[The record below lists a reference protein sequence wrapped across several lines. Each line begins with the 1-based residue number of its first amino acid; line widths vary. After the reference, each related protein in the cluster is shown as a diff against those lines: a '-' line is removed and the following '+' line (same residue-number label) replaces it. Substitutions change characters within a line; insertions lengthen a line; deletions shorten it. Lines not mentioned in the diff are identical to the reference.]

1 MKVAGPLV
9 VAENMSGTKMFEVVR
24 VGNDR
29 LVGEIIKLEGD
40 TASIQVYEDTSGLTV
55 GDPLI
60 KTGLPLSLELG
71 PGILDGIYDGIQRP
85 LERIAEN
92 HGVFIPR
99 GCDIPNLDRDKKWPY
114 KPLHVKVGDLVSGGD
129 IIGVVRENG
138 LFSAHYIM
146 VPPTM
151 HGRVVKQMPA
161 GDYTLDTPVVEI
173 EGGQNEAAKEVTLF
187 QRWPVRNAR
196 PVVEKLQGHTA
207 LLTCERVIDALF
219 PVVQGG
225 TAAVPGAFGC
235 GKTVISQAL
244 SKYSNSDV
252 VVYVGC
258 GERGNEMAEV
268 LSDFPELTTW
278 IDGKEEPI
286 MQRTTL
292 VANTSNMPVAAR
304 EASIYTGV
312 TTAEYFRDM
321 GYNVAMMADSTSR
334 WAEALREISGRL
346 AEMPADAGYPAYLGA
361 RLASFYERSGR
372 VQCLGNPEREGSI
385 TIVGAVSPPGG
396 DFTDPV
402 TSATLSIVQVFWGLD
417 KKLAQRKHFPSVN
430 WNISFSKYIRVLEP
444 YFEKYDPEYSFLQQK
459 FKEILQKEDDL
470 QEIVQLVGKDSL
482 SEDQKVT
489 LETAKII
496 REDFL
501 QQNGFTD
508 YDFKCPL
515 AKTIGMMRV
524 IVTFHETA
532 QKAIA
537 ESTGDQKVGWST
549 IYNSMRELVVKITQM
564 KFEMPGQSEE
574 AFKKTFSKLNE
585 EVLAAFRTLAEEK

>member
-1 MKVAGPLV
+1 MGPKGSYAVETAVVEVEEGGKV
-9 VAENMSGTKMFEVVR
+9 
-24 VGNDR
+24 
-29 LVGEIIKLEGD
+29 
-40 TASIQVYEDTSGLTV
+40 
-55 GDPLI
+55 
-60 KTGLPLSLELG
+60 
-71 PGILDGIYDGIQRP
+71 
-85 LERIAEN
+85 
-92 HGVFIPR
+92 
-99 GCDIPNLDRDKKWPY
+99 
-114 KPLHVKVGDLVSGGD
+114 
-129 IIGVVRENG
+129 
-138 LFSAHYIM
+138 
-146 VPPTM
+146 
-151 HGRVVKQMPA
+151 
-161 GDYTLDTPVVEI
+161 TPV
-173 EGGQNEAAKEVTLF
+173 QLF
-187 QRWPVRNAR
+187 QKWPVRQGR
-196 PVVEKLQGHTA
+196 PVVEKLQGKTT

-219 PVVQGG
+219 PVTQGG

-258 GERGNEMAEV
+258 GERGNEMSEV
-268 LSDFPELTTW
+268 LTDFPKLTTW

-312 TTAEYFRDM
+312 TIAEYFRDM
-321 GYNVAMMADSTSR
+321 GYNVSMMADSTSR

-372 VQCLGNPEREGSI
+372 VTCLGSPAREGSV

-430 WNISFSKYIRVLEP
+430 WNISFSKYIRILEP
-444 YFEKYDPEYSFLQQK
+444 YFEKYDPEYSTLQQK
-459 FKEILQKEDDL
+459 MKEILQKEDDL

-482 SEDQKVT
+482 SEDQKCT
-489 LETAKII
+489 LEVAKII

-501 QQNGFTD
+501 QQNGFTE
-508 YDFKCPL
+508 YDFMCPL
-515 AKTIGMMRV
+515 AKTIGMMRC
-524 IVTFHETA
+524 IVTYHEQA
-532 QKAIA
+532 QKVMA
-537 ESTGDQKVGWST
+537 EFTGDQKVGWST
-549 IYNSMRELVVKITQM
+549 INSAMKDLIKKITDM
-564 KFEMPGQSEE
+564 KFEMP
-574 AFKKTFSKLNE
+574 
-585 EVLAAFRTLAEEK
+585 R